1 MNAPKIERIKV
12 CIIGD
17 LGLPGLFHEH
27 EWSGYVF
34 KKIIEDINLDCT
46 AYECCVVFY

>member
-34 KKIIEDINLDCT
+34 KKIIEDINLDLHRL
-46 AYECCVVFY
+46 CCVVFD